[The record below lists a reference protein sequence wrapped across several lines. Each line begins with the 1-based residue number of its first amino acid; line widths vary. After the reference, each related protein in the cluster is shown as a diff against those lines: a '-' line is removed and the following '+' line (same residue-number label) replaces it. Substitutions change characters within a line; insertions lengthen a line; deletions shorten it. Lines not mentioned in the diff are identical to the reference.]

1 MLPFAA
7 AGCRLPRSEDR
18 HHEAERTVPGT
29 GSVRFSHAI
38 GSRAMTASAF
48 SVLAFGFSGA
58 QWILLAVFVIPVL
71 ILWGYAI
78 VSLVGRPDLGIGAKL
93 LWLLAIVVLPLIG
106 SILYFMLRPAPQEQN
121 RRAQAQAQAL
131 THYPAGRA

>member
-1 MLPFAA
+1 
-7 AGCRLPRSEDR
+7 
-18 HHEAERTVPGT
+18 
-29 GSVRFSHAI
+29 
-38 GSRAMTASAF
+38 MTASAF

-78 VSLVGRPDLGIGAKL
+78 VSLVGRRDLGIGAKL

-121 RRAQAQAQAL
+121 RRAQAPR
-131 THYPAGRA
+131 HKH

>member
-1 MLPFAA
+1 M
-7 AGCRLPRSEDR
+7 S
-18 HHEAERTVPGT
+18 
-29 GSVRFSHAI
+29 
-38 GSRAMTASAF
+38 ASAF

-121 RRAQAQAQAL
+121 RRAQAR
-131 THYPAGRA
+131 HKHH